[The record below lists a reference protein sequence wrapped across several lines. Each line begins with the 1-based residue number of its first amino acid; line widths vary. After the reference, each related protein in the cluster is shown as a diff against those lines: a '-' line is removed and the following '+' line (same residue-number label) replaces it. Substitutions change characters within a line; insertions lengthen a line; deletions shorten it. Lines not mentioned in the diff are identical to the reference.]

1 MLSGS
6 LREDASEDF
15 SNIEEHLSN
24 CKSAFNLPTQQ
35 QSEETPIDLRA
46 MRAAKDSIKQQANAI
61 SMFDLSLLH
70 KDVQSRT
77 QG

>member
-24 CKSAFNLPTQQ
+24 IKAFRD
-35 QSEETPIDLRA
+35 ETPVTDVNNVQ
-46 MRAAKDSIKQQANAI
+46 AKNAI
-61 SMFDLSLLH
+61 SIFDMSML
-70 KDVQSRT
+70 
-77 QG
+77 